1 MFHCRR
7 PGGGRVGGWLR
18 DERDRGF
25 AGAAPPDSRTFRIE
39 RPPISSSSS
48 VFDRG
53 PYGLS
58 WLDLAGRWLRLDRLA
73 ATAVADF
80 FPLPAAPAFLAHQTS
95 RRLAILRCAPA
106 RSRVRRRSLPA
117 RRSPSRPR
125 WSRARNRDQRRN
137 HHGEHRLLQEGQ
149 CRVRSRT
156 AKCPLCQV
164 TVIEAGQS
172 WRAVILRRHCGA
184 RIRDGGQNQP
194 G

>member
-25 AGAAPPDSRTFRIE
+25 AGAAPPDSSTFRIE
-39 RPPISSSSS
+39 RPSISSSSS

-73 ATAVADF
+73 ATAVAR
-80 FPLPAAPAFLAHQTS
+80 LLSPAGCAGIPRGPNKSAP
-95 RRLAILRCAPA
+95 RRPP
-106 RSRVRRRSLPA
+106 RRSGSKPSA
-117 RRSPSRPR
+117 ASIAPGPSIAIEAAMVAGSKQRSEE
-125 WSRARNRDQRRN
+125 NY
-137 HHGEHRLLQEGQ
+137 HGEHRLFQEGQ
-149 CRVRSRT
+149 CRVRSRR

-164 TVIEAGQS
+164 IVIDVGQS
-172 WRAVILRRHCGA
+172 
-184 RIRDGGQNQP
+184 
-194 G
+194 